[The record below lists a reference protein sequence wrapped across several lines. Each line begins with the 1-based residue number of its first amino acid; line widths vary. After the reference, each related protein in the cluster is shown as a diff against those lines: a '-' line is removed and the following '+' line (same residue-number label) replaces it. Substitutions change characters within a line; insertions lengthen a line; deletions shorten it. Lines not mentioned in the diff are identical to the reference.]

1 MSSTTTLA
9 NGQVVPSAGVI
20 YQPAKKEKKLLVV
33 VQYWAGDIAQ
43 AEQQT
48 NLIADLERF
57 PNQNVDILLFGRR
70 DAPNFQIGA
79 VQRLQAKFGTVHQLK
94 CRRIGAVGYPYGANE
109 MFYDLVH
116 IMSEPR
122 FSEKYFAFINLESDC
137 CPTNPGWTQQLIEA
151 YHTAEAEGKVMIGHL
166 NEKNPV
172 KHFNGVGVYSCEKTV
187 KLFGQIAGGPAM
199 AAYDLYHAQKFLAVG
214 KDVPEIYLDFNR
226 PTITADELF
235 AKRKL
240 DKTPALFHGVKDS
253 SAFASV
259 RSRHV
264 TLDKNKDLSHTTV
277 FTFFD
282 AVPELDANEQK
293 KQIGL
298 WKEAWSSRGWNPVV
312 LGPLDVM
319 KHPKYAEYR
328 KAFEA
333 FPTVNPKKYELLCF
347 LRWLALDYVGGGL
360 MVDYD
365 VIPGRLV
372 PSDITD
378 IRSETSKITVL
389 QGKSDGSSA
398 IPSALHAKGASM
410 KQWIKTLVGYKPDE
424 KDVEGTR
431 THVSDQGVLNRTLQS
446 GAEWIVVNPT
456 VREVGEEGW
465 KGSALV
471 HFPNCAV
478 SKYRPGATKSLL
490 MMEFLRSA

>member
-1 MSSTTTLA
+1 MSETTTLA
-9 NGQVVPSAGVI
+9 NGQVVKTASVI

-79 VQRLQAKFGTVHQLK
+79 VQRLQAKFGTVHRLK

-116 IMSEPR
+116 TMAEPR
-122 FSEKYFAFINLESDC
+122 FSEKYFAFVNLESDC
-137 CPTNPGWTQQLIEA
+137 CPTNPGWTQQLSEA
-151 YHTAEAEGKVMIGHL
+151 YRTAEASGKVMIGHM
-166 NEKNPV
+166 NERPV

-199 AAYDLYHAQKFLAVG
+199 AAYDMYHAATFLTVG
-214 KDVPEIYLDFNR
+214 QDVPEIFLGFNR

-240 DKTPALFHGVKDS
+240 DKTPALFHGVKDG

-282 AVPELDANEQK
+282 SVPELDANEQK

-328 KAFEA
+328 KSFES

-372 PSDITD
+372 PADITD

-389 QGKSDGSSA
+389 QGKSDRYYA
-398 IPSALHAKGASM
+398 IPSALHAKGEALT
-410 KQWIKTLVGYKPDE
+410 KWISTMAGYKPDE

-431 THVSDQGVLNRTLQS
+431 AHVSDQGVLNRMIQS
-446 GAEWIVVNPT
+446 GAEWIVVNQE
-456 VREVGEEGW
+456 VRSVGEEGW

-471 HFPNCAV
+471 HFSNGAV
-478 SKYRPGATKSLL
+478 HKYRPGATKSLL

>member
-1 MSSTTTLA
+1 MSGTTTLA
-9 NGQVVPSAGVI
+9 NGQVVPSAGII

-43 AEQQT
+43 AELQT

-94 CRRIGAVGYPYGANE
+94 CRRIGATGYPYGANE

-116 IMSEPR
+116 TMAEPR
-122 FSEKYFAFINLESDC
+122 FSEKYFAFVNLESDC

-151 YHTAEAEGKVMIGHL
+151 FHTAEASGKVMIGHL
-166 NEKNPV
+166 NERPV

-199 AAYDLYHAQKFLAVG
+199 AAYDLYHASKFLPVG
-214 KDVPEIYLDFNR
+214 QDVPEIFLDFNR

-235 AKRKL
+235 APRKME
-240 DKTPALFHGVKDS
+240 KTPALFHGVKDG

-293 KQIGL
+293 KQISL
-298 WKEAWSSRGWNPVV
+298 WKEAWLSRGWNPVV

-333 FPTVNPKKYELLCF
+333 LPTVNPKKYELLCF

-372 PSDITD
+372 PSDITE
-378 IRSETSKITVL
+378 IRSTADKITVL
-389 QGKSDGSSA
+389 QGKSDSTSA
-398 IPSALHAKGASM
+398 IPSALHAKGKAL
-410 KQWIKTLVGYKPDE
+410 KKWIETLAKYKPDE
-424 KDVEGTR
+424 KDVEGNR
-431 THVSDQGVLNRTLQS
+431 THVSDQGVLNRIIP
-446 GAEWIVVNPT
+446 ADWIVVNPL

-465 KGSALV
+465 KGAALV
-471 HFPNCAV
+471 HFPNGAV
-478 SKYRPGATKSLL
+478 AKYRPGATKSLL